1 MSQNDAGPD
10 VERLHDQAD
19 SGDAEVIDPE
29 LIDDDDV
36 DDVDALEDTDPLDD
50 RYESGQVPAD
60 ADADDDDSDDD
71 SDDDDSDDSD
81 DSDDDSDDD
90 DSDDDSDDDFDDD
103 YEDASDEE
111 IDLVVAIYREDGTP
125 VVVSMPKDLANDLDE
140 FITQLRRLPA
150 DAGVVGMVSIASE
163 FFVICRVR
171 GRNVQVVLSDAVS
184 ANDWPVARDVADYLG
199 VDIPDP
205 DDDSEPIGDLGLLT
219 DQGISD
225 FDLEGYATDLDEDSD
240 ELLGQIAERM
250 RLGSQFRHAV
260 AHPHR

>member
-1 MSQNDAGPD
+1 MSQNDAGSD
-10 VERLHDQAD
+10 VERLTDELDSAD
-19 SGDAEVIDPE
+19 ADVVDPE
-29 LIDDDDV
+29 VIDDDDV
-36 DDVDALEDTDPLDD
+36 DDDDELDDTDPLDD
-50 RYESGQVPAD
+50 RYDPESSGGS
-60 ADADDDDSDDD
+60 DDEESDDD
-71 SDDDDSDDSD
+71 SDDDDY
-81 DSDDDSDDD
+81 DDDLD
-90 DSDDDSDDDFDDD
+90 
-103 YEDASDEE
+103 DASDDE

-125 VVVSMPKDLANDLDE
+125 VVVSMPKDLANDFDE
-140 FITQLRRLPA
+140 LVTQLRRLPA

-171 GRNVQVVLSDAVS
+171 GRNVQVLLSDAVS
-184 ANDWPVARDVADYLG
+184 ANDWPIARDVADYLG

-205 DDDSEPIGDLGLLT
+205 DDDSEPIGDLALLT